1 MSYLNSKKNIDHCHL
16 MGFYACFV
24 LSCLIA
30 SCHIMQGY
38 QILNNS
44 GPVSVDLPSVFH
56 LFSPLPFLWAA
67 FPRRLKFPT
76 QGPHSQMLMMGEGG
90 SYRGSYFIPKIITTS
105 EVFSTQKKLPLFL
118 AYPKK
123 SLSPFFATQKNPG
136 VFHRPKKNDFWPKFQ
151 TQKNHWEP
159 PSSKYV
165 GWPVGF
171 PRMATS
177 LSAYLH
183 IQFRDGH

>member
-1 MSYLNSKKNIDHCHL
+1 

-136 VFHRPKKNDFWPKFQ
+136 VFHRPKKKWLLAKISDSKKSLGTPVIKICGLARGVSEDGDFIAAAA
-151 TQKNHWEP
+151 
-159 PSSKYV
+159 Y
-165 GWPVGF
+165 PV
-171 PRMATS
+171 
-177 LSAYLH
+177 
-183 IQFRDGH
+183 